1 MRALACWIKCNPR
14 LRSWSI
20 IISIMIILNSGSIMV
35 AYAAKPTVTTLPPQN
50 VTSTSPEL
58 YASINPKGKL
68 TTWTF
73 LKEPENCPGC
83 VPPDWCPGA
92 GPLQPVD
99 NLLTVHCTV
108 HNLSPSHMYGYLI
121 SATNV
126 DGTTWGDWVRFTTP
140 AAPTPK
146 PAATT
151 LPASKVTATS
161 AQLNGLI
168 LPVGVPTTWRIY
180 LAAGIRQLGHHDFA
194 EHCNGFLDA
203 PLSLD
208 LQHPVACVASNLT
221 PSATYSYFVRVENS
235 RGAGNGEVLTF
246 ATLAGVPST
255 DWAVST
261 VGLSPQAPVGGD
273 SVTFTMIMVAL
284 SSPAP
289 FPQSVNVQCLLDGG
303 ICGEGTVAYS
313 GPQGAPHAV
322 STRTSWTA
330 TVGTHTLTWSI
341 SAADDPNPANNMLSR
356 TFAVAAQSQT
366 QTSIQTQTTPTSQT
380 TIQTQTSATTQ
391 VQPTIQTQTVVE
403 TQLVTQTQP
412 GILDQ
417 IQQNSLLV
425 IGALGLLVLLLAVV
439 ALRRRPLTQGGS
451 PALGKPPTSSM
462 RPANIFCINCGSSL
476 RPGTKSC
483 PKCGETQTTPK
494 H

>member
-1 MRALACWIKCNPR
+1 MRALTCWIKSNPR

-20 IISIMIILNSGSIMV
+20 IISIMIFLNSGSIMV

-50 VTSTSPEL
+50 VTSTSAEL

-151 LPASKVTATS
+151 LPASKVTATT
-161 AQLNGLI
+161 AQLNGLVYHVGI
-168 LPVGVPTTWRIY
+168 PADWQIRLAPPGQDFTVKCGGSIIPQMWPIGYAPVV
-180 LAAGIRQLGHHDFA
+180 
-194 EHCNGFLDA
+194 C
-203 PLSLD
+203 
-208 LQHPVACVASNLT
+208 PVTDLT
-221 PSATYSYFVRVENS
+221 PSTTYRYYVVAANAYGMSTGDIVSF
-235 RGAGNGEVLTF
+235 T
-246 ATLAGVPST
+246 TLAGVPST

-284 SSPAP
+284 SSTAP

-313 GPQGAPHAV
+313 GPQGAPHTV
-322 STRTSWTA
+322 STTTSWTA
-330 TVGTHTLTWSI
+330 TVGTHSLTWSI
-341 SAADDPNPANNMLSR
+341 SVANDPNPANNMLST

-366 QTSIQTQTTPTSQT
+366 QTSIETQTTPTSQT
-380 TIQTQTSATTQ
+380 TIQTQTSATAQ
-391 VQPTIQTQTVVE
+391 VQPTIQTQTVVQ

-439 ALRRRPLTQGGS
+439 VLRRRPLTQGGS
-451 PALGKPPTSSM
+451 PALGKPPTAST